1 MKKQISMLLA
11 TACAASLLAA
21 CGGFRVCGRFHRCIV
36 RGDGCRRRFPLRE
49 RAEAR
54 QARLVGP

>member
-21 CGGFRVCGRFHRCIV
+21 CGGSGRFHRCIV